1 MHGGIAVHQRKH
13 HESFQNCV
21 SGRCHSLV
29 ASCFAFSIL
38 VQLVRTEGIDIG
50 ILLSLVDDEDY
61 NIPHWIVSV
70 EGMDTE
76 EVVSEKTLG
85 RVLDGQE
92 SDDSSTKST
101 VKKTAE
107 KKVVKKSSKTKP
119 KPNSRKTVKPKA
131 KTRSSKSKGLSQPEN
146 MLEAPRKH
154 ATPKPRKQEG
164 DEQVTEIK
172 MKTGIL
178 FMYRGSNCRVEFVR
192 TV

>member
-1 MHGGIAVHQRKH
+1 M
-13 HESFQNCV
+13 
-21 SGRCHSLV
+21 V
-29 ASCFAFSIL
+29 ATRRRVITYAIGDR
-38 VQLVRTEGIDIG
+38 VELVRTEGIDIG
-50 ILLSLVDDEDY
+50 ILLSQPDDEDY

-70 EGMDTE
+70 EGIDTE

-92 SDDSSTKST
+92 SDDSSEKST

-119 KPNSRKTVKPKA
+119 KPPSRKIVKAKS
-131 KTRSSKSKGLSQPEN
+131 KTRSSKSKGPSQPEN

-164 DEQVTEIK
+164 DEKVTEIK

-178 FMYRGSNCRVEFVR
+178 FMYRGSNYRVEFVR

>member
-1 MHGGIAVHQRKH
+1 M
-13 HESFQNCV
+13 
-21 SGRCHSLV
+21 V
-29 ASCFAFSIL
+29 ATRRRAITYAIGDR
-38 VQLVRTEGIDIG
+38 VELVRTEGIDIG
-50 ILLSLVDDEDY
+50 ILLSQADDEDY

-101 VKKTAE
+101 VKKATE
-107 KKVVKKSSKTKP
+107 KKVVKKTSTKTKP
-119 KPNSRKTVKPKA
+119 KSNNRKTVKAKSS
-131 KTRSSKSKGLSQPEN
+131 KTRSSKSKGQEN

-154 ATPKPRKQEG
+154 ATPRARKQDG
-164 DEQVTEIK
+164 DEKVTEIK

-178 FMYRGSNCRVEFVR
+178 FMYRGTNHRVEFVR